1 MSNLTENRINRIL
14 DETAMTNALAAIS
27 NLETELPEGSLDDE
41 QRQNFRAINVQN
53 KVFTE
58 DVMIEMENNGAT
70 ILPPYLNVALLKNDF
85 DLFEQLDTLES
96 RMLNAVR
103 KITDLKR
110 IAGHEAYSFALSVYK
125 SYDAANQAGI
135 PGAKESYERLS
146 ERFNGQGRTN
156 EIEEETP

>member
-14 DETAMTNALAAIS
+14 DETAMTNTLAAIT
-27 NLETELPEGSLDDE
+27 NLETELPEGSLDDA
-41 QRQNFRAINVQN
+41 QRDTFKAINVQN

-58 DVMIEMENNGAT
+58 NVMTEMENNGAT
-70 ILPPYLNVALLKNDF
+70 ILPPYLNVTLLKNDF
-85 DLFEQLDTLES
+85 DLFEQLDLLES
-96 RMLNAVR
+96 RMVNATRKLN
-103 KITDLKR
+103 DLKR

-146 ERFNGQGRTN
+146 ERFNGQGKAQDPP
-156 EIEEETP
+156 TP